1 MIFGGRRDRDGMYEM
16 TDKVGTTRRVAI
28 IEDDPNLLDHFI
40 GIVTNVVSLDLAG
53 VASSFADGRR
63 LIALKPDLFLVDIGL
78 PDGSGLDLVPEIK
91 QASNAKVLIVT
102 SFGDRQTV
110 VDAIRNGADGY
121 LLKDSSPQDIIE
133 GMEVTLAGGA
143 PVSASAAVYL
153 LERLRGGIRDEVAP
167 EAIEPDAQLKERE
180 IELLNLFA
188 RGLSYKEAAS
198 AMGIAPLTIN
208 NYVKSIYGKLAVH
221 SRSEAVYEAV
231 KTGQLKL

>member
-1 MIFGGRRDRDGMYEM
+1 M
-16 TDKVGTTRRVAI
+16 TDDVGQTRRVAI

-40 GIVTNVVSLDLAG
+40 GIVTGVVNLDLAG
-53 VASSFADGRR
+53 VASSVADARKLLR
-63 LIALKPDLFLVDIGL
+63 LKPDLFLVDIGL

-91 QASNAKVLIVT
+91 EEDDAKVLIVT

-110 VDAIRNGADGY
+110 VSAIRAGADGY
-121 LLKDSSPQDIIE
+121 LLKDSSPEEIVDGI
-133 GMEVTLAGGA
+133 EVTLAGGA
-143 PVSASAAVYL
+143 PVSATAAVYL
-153 LERLRGGIRDEVAP
+153 LERLRNGDELV
-167 EAIEPDAQLKERE
+167 EPAETDVDVQLKERE

-221 SRSEAVYEAV
+221 SRSEAVYEAL
-231 KTGQLKL
+231 KTGQLKI